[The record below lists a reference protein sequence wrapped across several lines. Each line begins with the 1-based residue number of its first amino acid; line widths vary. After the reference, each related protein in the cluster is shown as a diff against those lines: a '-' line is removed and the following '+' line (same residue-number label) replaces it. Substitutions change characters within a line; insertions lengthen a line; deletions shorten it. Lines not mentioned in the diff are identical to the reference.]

1 MTFFY
6 TSHLQKHCSL
16 SFKPSSC
23 SCFCVRSTGCLFSEA
38 ETNQLL
44 LHELKT
50 LSAQLLF
57 RTALWF
63 VSPVRFQ
70 PLFSALRT
78 LSSIFLKTWW
88 RERKKKKPRVLQL
101 WETCCF
107 AAWKPPGPVNT
118 GRPLSQP
125 WKCRGGVQCKLMET
139 FMKANKDKAWQENGC
154 RAFFL
159 FFYFLQCEARPV
171 TDSMSLILF
180 LSLTTLNLKN
190 IQGIYSYTRSANYK
204 SANTL
209 LKNK

>member
-1 MTFFY
+1 MPSSWLFH
-6 TSHLQKHCSL
+6 TSHLQKHCRL

-23 SCFCVRSTGCLFSEA
+23 SCVCVRSTGCLFSEA

-50 LSAQLLF
+50 LSAQLLLEPLCDLSHLSGF
-57 RTALWF
+57 SHCFQLSGLWAASF
-63 VSPVRFQ
+63 WRHDGGKEKSP
-70 PLFSALRT
+70 
-78 LSSIFLKTWW
+78 
-88 RERKKKKPRVLQL
+88 VLQL

-154 RAFFL
+154 RAFFII
-159 FFYFLQCEARPV
+159 FYSVKPGL
-171 TDSMSLILF
+171 SLILWAWF
-180 LSLTTLNLKN
+180 CFCRWRHSIWKIFRASIHTQAAPITNLP
-190 IQGIYSYTRSANYK
+190 I
-204 SANTL
+204 L
-209 LKNK
+209 C